1 MTAAIQVE
9 GLVKHYGQI
18 HALRGLNLTV
28 QEGEIFGLLGANG
41 AGKTTLIKSLIG
53 LTRPDQGR
61 ALVLGLDP
69 QRHKNAVRRQI
80 GYMPQSPVL
89 YEDLSARENLV
100 FWGKAHAIPDL
111 KARIEETLAFIQ
123 LEGRADDPVY
133 GFSGGMKQRLSLAC
147 ALLHHPRM
155 LFLDEPTTGVD
166 PKLREAFW
174 NTFRRMAQE
183 GTTILLSTHQ
193 MDEALYCDRL
203 AVMHDG
209 QVLTSDTPKS
219 LMARGSTVVKVWRG
233 GEAHTARFRNYA
245 AALPQLLRQHHLD
258 PQIER
263 IEVEHDNLEA
273 VVLEL
278 INARFETPQPEPDFS
293 PEVTHVG

>member
-100 FWGKAHAIPDL
+100 FLGKAHAIPDL

-203 AVMHDG
+203 AVMRDG